1 MVALLQAHPA
11 ENKLVVRAQRGDMTA
26 FERLYRENVG
36 RIYALCL
43 RLEGKAEQAE
53 ERTQDVF
60 VRAWERLETYRGES
74 AFSTWLHQLA
84 VNVVRGAWRTE
95 QRRRNRV
102 VTVDIDTLENRVG
115 EQASWDK
122 SIDLERAIAQL
133 PPGAR
138 RVFVLHD
145 VEGYQHGEIAAF
157 MGLSPGTCKAQLH
170 RARQLLRK
178 ALER

>member
-1 MVALLQAHPA
+1 MVALPQVHSA
-11 ENKLVVRAQRGDMTA
+11 ENQLVVRAQRGDMTA
-26 FERLYRENVG
+26 FEGLYRENVG
-36 RIYALCL
+36 RVYALCL
-43 RLEGKAEQAE
+43 RLEGKAERAE

-60 VRAWERLETYRGES
+60 VRAWERLETFRGES

-84 VNVVRGAWRTE
+84 VNVVRGEWRTE

-102 VTVDIDTLENRVG
+102 EAIDTETLEDRVG
-115 EQASWDK
+115 EQASLDEG
-122 SIDLERAIAQL
+122 IDLESAIAQL

-138 RVFVLHD
+138 RVFTLHD
-145 VEGYQHGEIAAF
+145 VEGYQHDEIAEF
-157 MGLSPGTCKAQLH
+157 MGVSPGTCKAQLH